1 MRRVTNPLLIA
12 AGLFSAASIA
22 NAHVSFVANNAYAGK
37 SYVATANIPHGCEDE
52 AGNKYDTLKIEM
64 SIPAGF
70 TSVRP
75 ADATFGPASVEKDG
89 EGNVTKLIWTK
100 TAAAAESDDFLYQV
114 TFRGTLPATALQ
126 SLVFTTVQTCAE
138 GKTFAWQGTD
148 APSLKVLP
156 TRSIGW
162 NKYTAQTA
170 LDEATIKAYFAD
182 AQIVWSNGAAYSANS
197 VTNGLITTQLTAIAQ
212 GADYW
217 VKY

>member
-1 MRRVTNPLLIA
+1 MKKTLIA
-12 AGLFSAASIA
+12 AGLFSVASIA

-37 SYVATANIPHGCEDE
+37 SYVATANIPHGCEDD
-52 AGNKYDTLKIEM
+52 AGNKYDTIKIEM

-75 ADATFGPASVEKDG
+75 ADATFGPASVEKD
-89 EGNVTKLIWTK
+89 EAGNVTKMIWTK
-100 TAAAAESDDFLYQV
+100 TAAAATSDDFLYQV
-114 TFRGTLPATALQ
+114 TFRGTLPANALQ
-126 SLVFTTVQTCAE
+126 SLAFTTTQTCAGDQSFTWE
-138 GKTFAWQGTD
+138 GTD
-148 APSLKVLP
+148 APALKVLP
-156 TRSIGW
+156 VRNSGW

-197 VTNGLITTQLTAIAQ
+197 VTNGLIITKLTSIAQ
-212 GADYW
+212 GAEYW